1 MKSLYKISIAM
12 LLVLASFGAVQAQ
25 KAKKVETTEFQVE
38 GVCKMCKA
46 RIENAALIKG
56 VKMAVWNQETRKI
69 TVVYKPAKVDLKTIH
84 QALADAGHD
93 TDMVK
98 ASDEAYKE
106 MPGCCDYRGGVK
118 SH

>member
-1 MKSLYKISIAM
+1 MKSIYRISIVI
-12 LLVLASFGAVQAQ
+12 LLALASFSGVHAQ
-25 KAKKVETTEFQVE
+25 KKSKVASAEFAVE
-38 GVCKMCKA
+38 GVCGMCKS

-56 VKMAVWNQETRKI
+56 VKMANWNQETGKI
-69 TVVYKPAKVDLKTIH
+69 ALIYKPSKVDLNTIH

-93 TDMVK
+93 TDKIK
-98 ASDEAYKE
+98 ATDEAYKN

>member
-1 MKSLYKISIAM
+1 MF
-12 LLVLASFGAVQAQ
+12 LAAISFGSVQAQ
-25 KAKKVETTEFQVE
+25 NKKKVETSEFKVE

-56 VKMAVWNQETRKI
+56 VKLAKWDQDTRTIKVI
-69 TVVYKPAKVDLKTIH
+69 YKPSKVDLDAIS
-84 QALADAGHD
+84 QSIADAGHD
-93 TDMVK
+93 TEKIK
-98 ASDEAYKE
+98 AGEKAYQD